1 MEFKK
6 TGIDKEMFKSQ
17 IASGITYHISFK
29 ELRQLLFIFFGG
41 LILTLFTYNYFHH
54 DRFESIESRASLDKM
69 TGKVYISDRFVIEN
83 IK

>member
-41 LILTLFTYNYFHH
+41 VVITVFTHHYFHR
-54 DRFESIESRASLDKM
+54 DRYEHIGSASSRIMIDKM
-69 TGKVYISDRFVIEN
+69 TGNLTRVKLNYE
-83 IK
+83 